1 MRKSKVLIVGTIAFD
16 EVETPFGSSG
26 KVIAGSATYISLAT
40 SLFEVESAIV
50 SIVGRDFPKDYIKKL
65 AHKNINMEGVEIDD
79 TGDTFYWRGRYHK
92 DMNRRDTLATDLNT
106 LANFN
111 PIVPDAFK
119 DAKVAIL
126 GNLHPDTQE
135 SVISQIKSQNTTIIL
150 DTMNFWIERAWDEL
164 TQVVS
169 QTDIITI
176 NDEEAFQMTGK
187 TNILSAAKQISEMG
201 PSYVII
207 KKGEHGALLYHN
219 NQTFLA
225 PAVILENVVDPTG
238 AGDTFAGGMAGF
250 LASQAELNFE
260 VLKTAMVY
268 GSSVASFCV
277 TDFGTKAIVK
287 TSISQIKKRVDML
300 KKFVDFQNF
309 LK

>member
-1 MRKSKVLIVGTIAFD
+1 MQKNKVLVVGTIAFD
-16 EVETPFGSSG
+16 EVETPSGSSG

-50 SIVGRDFPKDYIKKL
+50 SIVGRDFPKDYLKEL
-65 AHKNINMEGVEIDD
+65 ADRNINMEGVEIDN
-79 TGDTFYWRGRYHK
+79 TGDTFYWKGRYHK
-92 DMNRRDTLATDLNT
+92 DMNRRDTLVTDLNT

-119 DAKVAIL
+119 DAKVALL
-126 GNLHPDTQE
+126 GNLHPDIQE
-135 SVISQIKSQNTTIIL
+135 SVISQINAQNTTIIL
-150 DTMNFWIERAWDEL
+150 DTMNFWIEKTWDEL
-164 TQVVS
+164 MQVVS
-169 QTDIITI
+169 KTDIITI

-187 TNILSAAKQISEMG
+187 TNILSAAKQISDMG

-207 KKGEHGALLYHN
+207 KKGEHGSLLYHN
-219 NQTFLA
+219 DQTFLA
-225 PAVILENVVDPTG
+225 PAVILDNVVDPTG

-277 TDFGTKAIVK
+277 TDFGTKAIVN
-287 TSISQIKKRVDML
+287 TSISQIKKRLDML
-300 KKFVDFQNF
+300 KKSVDFKTF
-309 LK
+309 

>member
-1 MRKSKVLIVGTIAFD
+1 MQKNKVLVVGTIAFD
-16 EVETPFGSSG
+16 EVETPSGSSG

-50 SIVGRDFPKDYIKKL
+50 SIVGRDFPKDYLKEL
-65 AHKNINMEGVEIDD
+65 ADRNINMEGVEIDN
-79 TGDTFYWRGRYHK
+79 TGDTFYWKGRYHK
-92 DMNRRDTLATDLNT
+92 DMNRRDTLVTDLNT

-119 DAKVAIL
+119 DAKVALL
-126 GNLHPDTQE
+126 GNLHPDIQE
-135 SVISQIKSQNTTIIL
+135 SVISQINAQNTTIIL
-150 DTMNFWIERAWDEL
+150 DTMNFWIERTWDEL
-164 TQVVS
+164 MQAVS
-169 QTDIITI
+169 KTDIITI

-187 TNILSAAKQISEMG
+187 TNILSAAKQISDMG

-207 KKGEHGALLYHN
+207 KKGEHGSLLYHN
-219 NQTFLA
+219 DQTFLA
-225 PAVILENVVDPTG
+225 PAVILDNVVDPTG

-277 TDFGTKAIVK
+277 TDFGTKAIVN

-300 KKFVDFQNF
+300 KKSVDFKTF
-309 LK
+309 

>member
-1 MRKSKVLIVGTIAFD
+1 MQKNKVLVVGTIAFD
-16 EVETPFGSSG
+16 EVETPSGSSG

-40 SLFEVESAIV
+40 SLFEVEPAIV
-50 SIVGRDFPKDYIKKL
+50 SIVGRDFPKDYLEEL
-65 AHKNINMEGVEIDD
+65 ADRNINMEGVEIDN
-79 TGDTFYWRGRYHK
+79 TGDTFYWKGRYHK
-92 DMNRRDTLATDLNT
+92 DMNRRDTLVTDLNT

-111 PIVPDAFK
+111 PIVPDTFK
-119 DAKVAIL
+119 SPKVALL
-126 GNLHPDTQE
+126 GNLHPDIQE
-135 SVISQIKSQNTTIIL
+135 SVISQINPQDTTIIL
-150 DTMNFWIERAWDEL
+150 DTMNFWIERTWDEL
-164 TQVVS
+164 MQAVS
-169 QTDIITI
+169 KIDIITI

-187 TNILSAAKQISEMG
+187 TNILSAAKQISDMG
-201 PSYVII
+201 PSYIII

-219 NQTFLA
+219 DQTFLA
-225 PAVILENVVDPTG
+225 PAVILDNVVDPTG

-277 TDFGTKAIVK
+277 TDFGTKAIVN

-300 KKFVDFQNF
+300 KKSVDFKTF
-309 LK
+309 

>member
-1 MRKSKVLIVGTIAFD
+1 MQKNKVLVVGTIAFD
-16 EVETPFGSSG
+16 EVETPSGSSG

-50 SIVGRDFPKDYIKKL
+50 SIVGRDFPKDYLKEL
-65 AHKNINMEGVEIDD
+65 ADRNINMEGVEIDN
-79 TGDTFYWRGRYHK
+79 TGDTFYWKGRYHK
-92 DMNRRDTLATDLNT
+92 DMNRRDTLVTDLNT

-119 DAKVAIL
+119 DAKVALL
-126 GNLHPDTQE
+126 GNLHPDIQE
-135 SVISQIKSQNTTIIL
+135 SVISQINAQNTTIIL
-150 DTMNFWIERAWDEL
+150 DTMNFWIERTWDEL
-164 TQVVS
+164 MQVVS
-169 QTDIITI
+169 KTDIITI

-187 TNILSAAKQISEMG
+187 TNILSAAKQISDMG

-207 KKGEHGALLYHN
+207 KKGEHGSLLYHN
-219 NQTFLA
+219 DQTFLA
-225 PAVILENVVDPTG
+225 PAVILDNVVDPTG

-277 TDFGTKAIVK
+277 TDFGTKAIVN

-300 KKFVDFQNF
+300 KKSVDFKTF
-309 LK
+309 